1 MHGGNR
7 DVLVTLICV
16 HTFKSEMFPK
26 LVKSSKCGFRSS
38 IKKIA
43 NGMTRFYST
52 YFLITLTLCFPP
64 SQIPQSNTLSTC

>member
-7 DVLVTLICV
+7 DVLVTVICV
-16 HTFKSEMFPK
+16 YTVKSEMFPK

-38 IKKIA
+38 KKIA
-43 NGMTRFYST
+43 NEMTRFYST

-64 SQIPQSNTLSTC
+64 SQIPQSNTSSTC